1 MIYGI
6 GTDIVQSSRIAQSL
20 ERFGIR
26 FARRILT
33 DSEWSEYCLSSKPV
47 LFLASRFAAKEA
59 LSKAMGTGLR
69 HPVNLTY
76 IAVVH
81 DSLGKPFFQFHPELN
96 RLIND
101 KGITQHHVSI
111 SDEINMVCAFVVLE
125 K

>member
-6 GTDIVQSSRIAQSL
+6 GTDIVESSRIAHSL
-20 ERFGIR
+20 ERFGER

-33 DSEWSEYCLSSKPV
+33 DSEWLEFNQSSKPI

-76 IAVVH
+76 ITITH
-81 DSLGKPFFQFHPELN
+81 DSLGKPYFEFHPDLHQ
-96 RLIND
+96 LIND
-101 KGITQHHVSI
+101 KGIKQHHLSI
-111 SDEINMVCAFVVLE
+111 SDEINMACAFVVLE